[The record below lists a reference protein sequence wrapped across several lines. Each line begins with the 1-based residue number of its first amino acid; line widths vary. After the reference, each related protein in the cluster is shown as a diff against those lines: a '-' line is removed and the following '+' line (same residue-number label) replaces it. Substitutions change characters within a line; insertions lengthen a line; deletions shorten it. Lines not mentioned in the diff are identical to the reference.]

1 LSTKESVQKSSF
13 CAKQHK
19 ELKQQKCIGKKCIRQ
34 FVLTVERNAK
44 FPSNLTEADQY
55 TAENVI
61 PNEDRQEDTK
71 LVN

>member
-1 LSTKESVQKSSF
+1 VCKKAVF
-13 CAKQHK
+13 CAKRQK
-19 ELKQQKCIGKKCIRQ
+19 ELKKNKCLEERCIRQ
-34 FVLTVERNAK
+34 FVLTVGRNAK
-44 FPSNLTEADQY
+44 FPSNPTEADQF